1 MVLWMIWRDTLETLG
16 ETTLSKPYT
25 QEQLDSM
32 TIEEKGARAV
42 EAAKS
47 IGKSCEEIT
56 AMMKAMTAM
65 IADPSGYVHSKSLDG
80 WV

>member
-1 MVLWMIWRDTLETLG
+1 M
-16 ETTLSKPYT
+16 SKPYT

-42 EAAKS
+42 AAAKG
-47 IGKSCEEIT
+47 IGKACEEIS

-65 IADPSGYVHSKSLDG
+65 LADPKGYVHSKSLDG